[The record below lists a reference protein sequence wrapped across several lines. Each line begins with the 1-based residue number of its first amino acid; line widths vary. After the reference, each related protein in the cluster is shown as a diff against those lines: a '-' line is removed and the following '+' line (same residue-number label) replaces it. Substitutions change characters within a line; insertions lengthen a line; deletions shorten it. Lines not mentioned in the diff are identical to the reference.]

1 MSTRKGTP
9 DAPSTSPDE
18 TGADRRRFTVTWVE
32 RGYFLAVGA
41 PAAAVG
47 LTQVGHPGCQPSAG
61 PRRVAMSVSIC
72 W

>member
-1 MSTRKGTP
+1 MSTRKATP
-9 DAPSTSPDE
+9 DARSTSPDE
-18 TGADRRRFTVTWVE
+18 TGVGRRPFTVTWVE
-32 RGYFLAVGA
+32 RGYFPAVGA
-41 PAAAVG
+41 LAAAVG